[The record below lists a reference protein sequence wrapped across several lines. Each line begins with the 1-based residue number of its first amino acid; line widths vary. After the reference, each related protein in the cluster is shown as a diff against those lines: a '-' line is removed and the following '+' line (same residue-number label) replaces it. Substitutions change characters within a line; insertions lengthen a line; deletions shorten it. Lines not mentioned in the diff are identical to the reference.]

1 MANWDMEFNAK
12 KCEVFH
18 VTRERK
24 PLIYPYTLHGQ
35 ILESV
40 PTAKYLGVTI
50 SNDLRWEPHV
60 RTITKKASRTLGFL
74 RRNLRVSSPRHKEI
88 AYRALVR
95 PQVEYASSV
104 WDPHLQKDIHALE
117 MVQRRAA
124 RFVTGRY
131 RRTSSVS
138 DMLEGLAWRS
148 LQQRRRDQRLA
159 MLFNIVNEQV
169 AIPKDGFI
177 TPAPSSNTRAHHSLS
192 LEVPFYRADYAKN
205 SFFARTP
212 RDWNSLP
219 APIAEAQ
226 PYASFKAAVSNLPPS
241 F

>member
-1 MANWDMEFNAK
+1 MVDGCSSSTTPVPSGVPQGSVLGPILFLVYINDLPSCIDCPARLFADDTAIYLSISSPQDAASLQANLSALEEWEANWDMEFNAK
-12 KCEVFH
+12 KCEVLH
-18 VTRERK
+18 VTRKRK

-50 SNDLRWEPHV
+50 SNGLRWEPHV

-117 MVQRRAA
+117 MVQCRAA

-131 RRTSSVS
+131 TAA
-138 DMLEGLAWRS
+138 LA
-148 LQQRRRDQRLA
+148 
-159 MLFNIVNEQV
+159 
-169 AIPKDGFI
+169 
-177 TPAPSSNTRAHHSLS
+177 
-192 LEVPFYRADYAKN
+192 
-205 SFFARTP
+205 
-212 RDWNSLP
+212 
-219 APIAEAQ
+219 
-226 PYASFKAAVSNLPPS
+226 ASPTC
-241 F
+241 